1 MTLAQARTVS
11 DWRASGYRGL
21 RILRCPECASGTY
34 QTWEELGAT
43 PGEDVVEVARRVR
56 CHECEQ
62 PPAGLAVAT
71 YRDVADTRR
80 K

>member
-1 MTLAQARTVS
+1 MTLAPVRTVS

-21 RILRCPECASGTY
+21 HILRCPQCGSGTH
-34 QTWEELGAT
+34 QTWEGLDAE
-43 PGEDVVEVARRVR
+43 PDEDVVAVARRVR

-71 YRDVADTRR
+71 YRDATDTR
-80 K
+80 

>member
-1 MTLAQARTVS
+1 MTLAQVHTVS

-34 QTWEELGAT
+34 QTWEELDAA

-56 CHECEQ
+56 CHGCEQ